1 MSLMRKI
8 IILAVAALLVTFF
21 YAYGKIDYDG
31 IMNRWSG
38 ASLAELKADGNAC
51 LERGAADSALAL
63 YTMVTSRYDPDMDR
77 DDLKLCAQAFNN
89 AAYVYMFHLNNYS
102 EAYVNLLKAQHIAE
116 DIGFDDF
123 LPCLYLN
130 IGNVYTTYY
139 DNDTALKFYKKA
151 FHSAIAVEDWEI
163 LLTTF
168 SNLVG
173 TSFQEKR
180 VDEIK
185 NEVYTFKRT
194 DIPQMPMLAHSRA
207 MGAAA
212 EAFIEGR
219 TDEAVACARKAA
231 TLVDAKI
238 NPERFRL
245 FTKILIVQILESQKR
260 YGEALAEAMKV
271 ERESHEETPDVQ
283 ESISLIIAGL
293 YSEMGKADSALAW
306 QRTQMQLKD
315 SLFRNQQYTQIR
327 DLNVAYEMQNADAKL
342 QRSENRRRTVMV
354 ALAITAVATVVILVL
369 ALAVIRRNRRL
380 DRSNHDLYR
389 RNAEIM
395 RMNEN
400 ERRMRT
406 EYERR
411 IAECEDK
418 LAQLAQKEEE
428 TQPQR
433 KQRTSGM
440 DEETGQRLLEKIGRV
455 TNDISEISKNEFSID
470 RLAKLV
476 GSNSHYVSKVINDYY
491 GKNFATLLGEAR
503 VAHAC
508 KMLCDMGTY
517 GNMTIETIAQELG
530 FKSRSNFVTVFK
542 KITGLTPSE
551 YRKINREVEGVKA

>member
-1 MSLMRKI
+1 
-8 IILAVAALLVTFF
+8 
-21 YAYGKIDYDG
+21 
-31 IMNRWSG
+31 
-38 ASLAELKADGNAC
+38 
-51 LERGAADSALAL
+51 
-63 YTMVTSRYDPDMDR
+63 MDR

-315 SLFRNQQYTQIR
+315 SLFRNQQYNQIR

-411 IAECEDK
+411 IAECEQEISRLSVKD
-418 LAQLAQKEEE
+418 AP
-428 TQPQR
+428 QPERRPQAD
-433 KQRTSGM
+433 GM
-440 DEETGQRLLEKIGRV
+440 DDAAKQSLLEKISVVMDDVG
-455 TNDISEISKNEFSID
+455 EISKNEFSVD
-470 RLAKLV
+470 RLSKLV
-476 GSNSHYVSKVINDYY
+476 GSNSHYVSQVINETY
-491 GKNFATLLGEAR
+491 GKNFSAVLGEAR
-503 VAHAC
+503 VRQAC
-508 KMLCDMGTY
+508 KRLADVAAY
-517 GNMTIETIAQELG
+517 GNLTIEAIAGELG

-542 KITGLTPSE
+542 KVTGLTPSE
-551 YRKINREVEGVKA
+551 YKKISKENISRQVDK

>member
-1 MSLMRKI
+1 MRKI
-8 IILAVAALLVTFF
+8 IISAVVVLLATFF

-31 IMNRWSG
+31 IMNRWSR
-38 ASLAELKADGNAC
+38 ASLAELKADGNAY
-51 LERGAADSALAL
+51 LERGAIDSALVL

-89 AAYVYMFHLNNYS
+89 AAYIYMFHLNNYS

-185 NEVYTFKRT
+185 NEVYAFKRT

-315 SLFRNQQYTQIR
+315 SLFRNQQYNQIR
-327 DLNVAYEMQNADAKL
+327 DLNVAYEVQNAD
-342 QRSENRRRTVMV
+342 
-354 ALAITAVATVVILVL
+354 
-369 ALAVIRRNRRL
+369 
-380 DRSNHDLYR
+380 
-389 RNAEIM
+389 AEIM
-395 RMNEN
+395 RMNEA
-400 ERRMRT
+400 ERKMRA
-406 EYERR
+406 EYGRR
-411 IAECEDK
+411 IAECEREIERLSVKD
-418 LAQLAQKEEE
+418 A
-428 TQPQR
+428 PQAER
-433 KQRTSGM
+433 RPQADGM
-440 DEETGQRLLEKIGRV
+440 DDAAKQSLLEKISVVMDDVG
-455 TNDISEISKNEFSID
+455 EISKNEFSVD
-470 RLAKLV
+470 RLSKLV
-476 GSNSHYVSKVINDYY
+476 GSNSHYVSQVINETY
-491 GKNFATLLGEAR
+491 GKNFSSVLGEAR
-503 VAHAC
+503 VRQAC
-508 KMLCDMGTY
+508 KRLGDTAAY
-517 GNMTIETIAQELG
+517 GNLTIEAIAGELG

-542 KITGLTPSE
+542 KVTGLTPSE
-551 YRKINREVEGVKA
+551 YKKISKENISRQADK

>member
-1 MSLMRKI
+1 MRKI
-8 IILAVAALLVTFF
+8 IISTVVVLLATFF

-51 LERGAADSALAL
+51 LERGAIDSALVL

-77 DDLKLCAQAFNN
+77 DEQKLCAQAFNN
-89 AAYVYMFHLNNYS
+89 AAYIYMFHLNNYS

-185 NEVYTFKRT
+185 NEVYAFKRT

-293 YSEMGKADSALAW
+293 YSEMGKA
-306 QRTQMQLKD
+306 
-315 SLFRNQQYTQIR
+315 
-327 DLNVAYEMQNADAKL
+327 
-342 QRSENRRRTVMV
+342 
-354 ALAITAVATVVILVL
+354 
-369 ALAVIRRNRRL
+369 
-380 DRSNHDLYR
+380 
-389 RNAEIM
+389 
-395 RMNEN
+395 
-400 ERRMRT
+400 
-406 EYERR
+406 EYGRR
-411 IAECEDK
+411 IAECEREIERLSVKD
-418 LAQLAQKEEE
+418 A
-428 TQPQR
+428 PQAER
-433 KQRTSGM
+433 RPQADGM
-440 DEETGQRLLEKIGRV
+440 DDAAKQSLLEKISVVMDDVG
-455 TNDISEISKNEFSID
+455 EISKNEFSVD
-470 RLAKLV
+470 RLSKLV
-476 GSNSHYVSKVINDYY
+476 GSNSHYVSQVINETY
-491 GKNFATLLGEAR
+491 GKNFSSVLGEAR
-503 VAHAC
+503 VRQAC
-508 KMLCDMGTY
+508 KRLGDTAAY
-517 GNMTIETIAQELG
+517 GNLTIEAIAGELG

-542 KITGLTPSE
+542 KVTGLTPSE
-551 YRKINREVEGVKA
+551 YKKISKENISRQADK

>member
-1 MSLMRKI
+1 MRKI
-8 IILAVAALLVTFF
+8 IISAVVVLLATFF

-31 IMNRWSG
+31 IMNRWSR
-38 ASLAELKADGNAC
+38 ASLAELKADGNAY
-51 LERGAADSALAL
+51 LERGAADSALVL

-89 AAYVYMFHLNNYS
+89 AAYIYMFHLNNYS

-185 NEVYTFKRT
+185 NEVYAFKRT

-315 SLFRNQQYTQIR
+315 SLFRNQQYNQIR
-327 DLNVAYEMQNADAKL
+327 DLNVAYEVQNADAKL
-342 QRSENRRRTVMV
+342 QRSESRRHTVMV
-354 ALAITAVATVVILVL
+354 ALMITAVATVVILAL

-380 DRSNHDLYR
+380 DRHNHDLYR

-395 RMNEN
+395 RMNEA
-400 ERRMRT
+400 ERKMRA
-406 EYERR
+406 EYGRR
-411 IAECEDK
+411 IAECEREIERLSVKD
-418 LAQLAQKEEE
+418 A
-428 TQPQR
+428 PQAER
-433 KQRTSGM
+433 RPQADGM
-440 DEETGQRLLEKIGRV
+440 DDAAKQSLLEKISVVMDDVG
-455 TNDISEISKNEFSID
+455 EISKNEFSVD
-470 RLAKLV
+470 RLSKLV
-476 GSNSHYVSKVINDYY
+476 GSNSHYVSQVINETY
-491 GKNFATLLGEAR
+491 GKNFSSVLGEAHVR
-503 VAHAC
+503 QAC
-508 KMLCDMGTY
+508 KRLGDTAAY
-517 GNMTIETIAQELG
+517 GNLTIEAIAGELG

-542 KITGLTPSE
+542 KVTGLTPSE
-551 YRKINREVEGVKA
+551 YKKISKENISRQADK